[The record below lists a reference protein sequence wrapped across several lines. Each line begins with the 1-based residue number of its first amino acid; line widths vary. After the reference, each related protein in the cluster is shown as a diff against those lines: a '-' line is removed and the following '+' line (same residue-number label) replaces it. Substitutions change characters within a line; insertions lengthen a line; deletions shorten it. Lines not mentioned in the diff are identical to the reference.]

1 MVSKRQNLDEL
12 EDKDQSLI
20 EIINNSDAP
29 KVRFMS
35 DLTIP
40 QLSQILNILNQ
51 DDCKIHIFKFLND
64 LSMIYGIGYDSSAS
78 TNSSCEVHGQYLSD
92 EFFDQI
98 TLLRNSCNDFE
109 GIQNKLS
116 TIMMQ
121 ESNQDLA
128 ELINMLEY
136 MVPSHSLDM
145 LALIIIAAGNTNEGY
160 CAIAYGKVE

>member
-1 MVSKRQNLDEL
+1 
-12 EDKDQSLI
+12 
-20 EIINNSDAP
+20 
-29 KVRFMS
+29 
-35 DLTIP
+35 
-40 QLSQILNILNQ
+40 
-51 DDCKIHIFKFLND
+51 
-64 LSMIYGIGYDSSAS
+64 MIYGIGYDSSAS